1 MNSLESKV
9 TSLILSRKLAAAF
22 KEKGIK
28 PPESEFK
35 WIKVKIEGAN
45 FVLRVHDHGWD
56 GAEEYPAYLSD
67 ELLEGMPDH
76 IKTDTVAGHLW
87 VRPFWLKKPKQPVIK
102 QWQVSY
108 SRPIEHFEVN
118 KSLLEASGEMTI
130 WLIDNDYYE

>member
-9 TSLILSRKLAAAF
+9 TSLPLSRKLAAAF

-67 ELLEGMPDH
+67 ELLEGMP
-76 IKTDTVAGHLW
+76 V
-87 VRPFWLKKPKQPVIK
+87 VINN
-102 QWQVSY
+102 QYEFRIALLRSGIWELSY
-108 SRPIEHFEVN
+108 ADEGCLEIIEN
-118 KSLLEASGEMTI
+118 KSLPNACAEMTL
-130 WLIDNDYYE
+130 WLIDNGYYDTPT